1 MVRERLLPDDAR
13 RCIAEAVS
21 RCEQPATFDAL
32 RLEIAA
38 CPADRAAELTVQL
51 ENFQTERMQLM
62 EQLRSVLADQTL
74 GVHAKEESLLRLALQ
89 DRNMDKALR
98 DLRAGVVKIYEK
110 KHPELKPRQLQK
122 QLKEL
127 FAELSKIR
135 VKHQADFAKT
145 IDAFIREELP
155 GYHLLVEKQTQLEQ
169 LIRETTLDPN
179 KCAERI
185 LEMNNELDR
194 VVSPHAERLF

>member
-1 MVRERLLPDDAR
+1 MYKR
-13 RCIAEAVS
+13 
-21 RCEQPATFDAL
+21 QTFDAL

-145 IDAFIREELP
+145 IDA
-155 GYHLLVEKQTQLEQ
+155 
-169 LIRETTLDPN
+169 
-179 KCAERI
+179 
-185 LEMNNELDR
+185 
-194 VVSPHAERLF
+194 